1 MQTERMYLPQGIAQS
16 SSSHYMQYPGA
27 GEISI
32 DHQPMAAPTQSH
44 FGGGSLDFVAPFGIV
59 SPSTGYPIPH
69 LLNDNPCWGDGGYYP
84 ATTPSSPVHSSAG
97 WQAQQPLELDPFYHN
112 SSSDFT
118 RRRSTSEPTNYPPT
132 SFSPFSSSDYTPQ
145 TQQLFAT
152 RRRNAAVPVS
162 GSPRRS
168 ASKWECPYC
177 PYVQQ
182 GRRNQDLR
190 RHMETHTRS
199 DVALWS
205 CCGVPLSQSHHYG
218 VPDATSGGL
227 FIEDDFMVGG
237 CQQSFSRKDALQ
249 RHLRERK
256 GRCFGDPLAAWHP
269 GNRKKVEM

>member
-1 MQTERMYLPQGIAQS
+1 MHLPGGIAQS
-16 SSSHYMQYPGA
+16 RSPQYMQYPVA
-27 GEISI
+27 GELFV
-32 DHQPMAAPTQSH
+32 DHQPMSAPTPSH
-44 FGGGSLDFVAPFGIV
+44 FDGGSLDFGAPFGTV
-59 SPSTGYPIPH
+59 SPSTYTIPH
-69 LLNDNPCWGDGGYYP
+69 LPDDNLWWNNGGCFP
-84 ATTPSSPVHSSAG
+84 ATTPSSPVYSSAG
-97 WQAQQPLELDPFYHN
+97 SQAHQPLEWDSPYHN

-118 RRRSTSEPTNYPPT
+118 RRRSTSEPSNYPPAPF
-132 SFSPFSSSDYTPQ
+132 FSPLSSSDYTPQ

-152 RRRNAAVPVS
+152 RRRNAAIPVP
-162 GSPRRS
+162 GIARQS

-177 PYVQQ
+177 SYVQQ

-218 VPDATSGGL
+218 VPDASTATSAAL
-227 FIEDDFMVGG
+227 FIGDDFMVGG